1 MRPNNSFVIR
11 SVRKDLPSLES
22 KQYSHAGLL
31 LHRYLQKQDDERAR
45 EALLDSVCNK
55 VKASE
60 AYKAAFERWKQAAAG
75 QKLEVRLRFETPL
88 AIGLGNDS
96 PIEVGF
102 TFHHTYGM
110 PIVPGSAM
118 KGLCHRVAR
127 LVTGLSDD
135 QCKDLFGDTTISS
148 AFVFHD
154 AWYDPDTVGGYPF
167 HRDVVTT
174 HHPDYYQTQ
183 GSKWPTDFD
192 DPVPVPFLVVKPG
205 ACFYFLFEMPNAS
218 PQWAAFVESLL
229 KWGGEN
235 LGIGAKTN
243 AGYGR
248 FEVERIGGS
257 KTSSEEELEEWKD
270 VEISVNPSTLEAEVK
285 ASTYGSAVTHAN
297 DKKKIESL
305 LRPHKEELK
314 KHKWRARATLKIA
327 KKEKNYIRD
336 IQDIHFER

>member
-1 MRPNNSFVIR
+1 MPDNGE
-11 SVRKDLPSLES
+11 SVAVRYALLPLQIE
-22 KQYSHAGLL
+22 QGAHAGLL
-31 LHRYLQKQDDERAR
+31 LHRYLKKQDDVKAR
-45 EALLDSVCNK
+45 EDLLDCICK

-60 AYKAAFERWKQAAAG
+60 AYKAAFDRWKQAATG
-75 QKLEVRLRFETPL
+75 QKLEITLRFETPL
-88 AIGLGNDS
+88 AIGLGNES

-110 PIVPGSAM
+110 PIVPGSAL

-127 LVTGLSDD
+127 RVASLSKE
-135 QCKDLFGDTTISS
+135 QCQDLFGDTSIAS

-154 AWYDPDTVGGYPF
+154 AWYDPNSVGGYPF

-174 HHPDYYQTQ
+174 HHPAYYQTQ
-183 GSKWPTDFD
+183 ESKWPTDFD
-192 DPVPVPFLVVKPG
+192 DPVPVPFLVVRPG
-205 ACFYFLFEMPNAS
+205 ACFYFLFEMPSAS

-248 FEVERIGGS
+248 FEVERVGGS
-257 KTSSEEELEEWKD
+257 KTSSAEELEEWKD

-285 ASTYGSAVTHAN
+285 ASDYGTAVTHAN
-297 DKKKIESL
+297 DKKNIESL

-314 KHKWRARATLKIA
+314 KHKWKARATVKVA

-336 IQDIHFER
+336 IQDIRFER